1 MYFLDY
7 ESYTYRDH
15 VYERMISRCA
25 NHSSIKKERKKE
37 TKKETNTENNKRNK

>member
-7 ESYTYRDH
+7 ESYTDGDH
-15 VYERMISRCA
+15 VFERMISSRA

-37 TKKETNTENNKRNK
+37 TKKETNRENKKRNK